1 VSTAA
6 ISLAWLLTKPNV
18 VAPVASA
25 TNAKQVFELTQ
36 AVRVQLTRLQVLD
49 LDRASA

>member
-1 VSTAA
+1 MLVVQESM
-6 ISLAWLLTKPNV
+6 LTSCV

-25 TNAKQVFELTQ
+25 TNAKQVYELAQ
-36 AVRVQLTRLQVLD
+36 AARVQLTRNQVLD